1 MSADMLALPQLG
13 QCRYSNRMKRI
24 LVTGAAGQ
32 LGSELVPALRDR
44 YGGDNVVAARHRSPL
59 TEEVSNTGPS
69 TMVDVTDQNSVERAI
84 KDYGIDSV
92 YHLASLLSVVA
103 EAKRPLSHRVNIN
116 GLLNVLE
123 AACGAELERVIIPSS
138 IAAFGLDT
146 PHDNTP
152 NETLQRPTS
161 LYGISKVFGELM
173 GNYFFER
180 VGLDVRGVR
189 LPGVIS
195 WKVEPGGGTTDYAV
209 DAFYGA
215 IREGRYSCYLRPGTY
230 LPMMYVPDAIKAM
243 IEVAEADIE
252 GLRRHADYNVN
263 SMSFEPAELA
273 DAIRRRVPGFTIDYD
288 VDPLR
293 QYIADSWPNSLDD
306 TAARQEWGWCPEY
319 GLEAMVDDMFEN
331 LSRKLLS

>member
-1 MSADMLALPQLG
+1 MPLLRPS
-13 QCRYSNRMKRI
+13 RYSNPMKRI

-32 LGSELVPALRDR
+32 LGSELIPALRER
-44 YGGDNVVAARHRSPL
+44 YGSENVVAAWHRSPL
-59 TEEVSNTGPS
+59 TEEVADTGPS
-69 TMVDVTDQNSVERAI
+69 IQLDVTEQESIERAI
-84 KDYGIDSV
+84 RDNSIDSL
-92 YHLASLLSVVA
+92 YHLGSLLSVAA
-103 EAKRPLSHRVNIN
+103 EANRPLAHRVNII

-123 AACGAELERVIIPSS
+123 AACSSGLEKVIIPSS
-138 IAAFGLDT
+138 IAAFGVDT

-189 LPGVIS
+189 LPGVVS

-230 LPMMYVPDAIKAM
+230 LPMMYVPDAIKAL
-243 IEVAEADIE
+243 IEVAEAEVND
-252 GLRRHADYNVN
+252 LRHHADYNVN
-263 SMSFEPAELA
+263 SMSFEPEELA
-273 DAIRRRVPGFTIDYD
+273 AAIRRRVPGFIIEYE

-306 TAARQEWGWCPEY
+306 TVARQEWDWRPDYE
-319 GLEAMVDDMFEN
+319 LEAMVDDMYEN
-331 LSRKLLS
+331 LSRKLLG

>member
-1 MSADMLALPQLG
+1 M
-13 QCRYSNRMKRI
+13 
-24 LVTGAAGQ
+24 VTGAAGQ
-32 LGSELVPALRDR
+32 LGSELVPALRER
-44 YGGDNVVAARHRSPL
+44 YGGDNVIAARHRSPL
-59 TEEVSNTGPS
+59 TEEVADTGPS
-69 TMVDVTDQNSVERAI
+69 TQVDVTEQESVARAI
-84 KDYGIDSV
+84 RDYAIDSL
-92 YHLASLLSVVA
+92 YHLGSLLSVAA
-103 EAKRPLSHRVNIN
+103 EANRPLSHRVNII
-116 GLLNVLE
+116 GLLNVFE
-123 AACGAELERVIIPSS
+123 AAADAGLERVIMPSS
-138 IAAFGLDT
+138 IAAFGVDT

-215 IREGRYSCYLRPGTY
+215 IREGRYTCYLRPGTY

-243 IEVAEADIE
+243 IEVAEADV
-252 GLRRHADYNVN
+252 GTLKHHADYNVN
-263 SMSFEPAELA
+263 SMSFEPEGLAE
-273 DAIRRRVPGFTIDYD
+273 AIRSCVPNFTIDYE

-306 TAARQEWGWCPEY
+306 TVARQEWNWRPDY
-319 GLEAMVDDMFEN
+319 TLEAMVDDMFEN
-331 LSRKLLS
+331 LSRKLRGSTLL

>member
-1 MSADMLALPQLG
+1 M
-13 QCRYSNRMKRI
+13 RRI

-32 LGSELVPALRDR
+32 LGSELVPALRLR
-44 YGGDNVVAARHRSPL
+44 YGSENIVAAYHRTQL
-59 TEEVSNTGPS
+59 TGEVADSGPM
-69 TMVDVTDQNSVERAI
+69 TQVDVTEQASVVRAI
-84 KDYGIDSV
+84 GDYGIDSL
-92 YHLASLLSVVA
+92 YHLGSLLSVAA
-103 EAKRPLSHRVNIN
+103 EANRPVAHQVNII

-123 AACGAELERVIIPSS
+123 ASCNAGLERVVIPSS
-138 IAAFGLDT
+138 IAAFGVDT

-189 LPGVIS
+189 LPGVVS

-215 IREGRYSCYLRPGTY
+215 IREGQYTCYLRPGTY
-230 LPMMYVPDAIKAM
+230 LPMMYVPDAIKAL
-243 IEVAEADIE
+243 IEVAEADVT
-252 GLRRHADYNVN
+252 GLKHHADYNVN
-263 SMSFEPAELA
+263 SMSFEPEELA
-273 DAIRRRVPGFTIDYD
+273 AAIRRRVPNFEMDFQ

-306 TAARQEWGWCPEY
+306 TVARQEWGWRPDF
-319 GLEAMVDDMFEN
+319 GLEAMVDDMYEN
-331 LSRKLLS
+331 LSLKLRG

>member
-1 MSADMLALPQLG
+1 ME
-13 QCRYSNRMKRI
+13 RI

-32 LGSELVPALRDR
+32 LGSELVPALRER
-44 YGGDNVVAARHRSPL
+44 YGSDNVVAARHRTPL
-59 TEEVSNTGPS
+59 TEEVAESGPS
-69 TMVDVTDQNSVERAI
+69 TQVDVTAQESVERAI
-84 KDYGIDSV
+84 AEFGIDSL
-92 YHLASLLSVVA
+92 YHLGSLLSVAA
-103 EAKRPLSHRVNIN
+103 EANRPLGHRVNII

-123 AACGAELERVIIPSS
+123 ASAASSLQRVIIPSS
-138 IAAFGLDT
+138 IAAFGIDT

-189 LPGVIS
+189 LPGVVS

-215 IREGRYSCYLRPGTY
+215 IRDGCYTCYLRPGTY
-230 LPMMYVPDAIKAM
+230 LPMMYVPDAIKAL
-243 IEVAEADIE
+243 IDVAEADVN
-252 GLRRHADYNVN
+252 GLKHHADYNVN
-263 SMSFEPAELA
+263 SMSFEPEELA
-273 DAIRRRVPGFTIDYD
+273 TAIRRRVPNFEMDYD

-306 TAARQEWGWCPEY
+306 TVARQEWGWLPEY
-319 GLEAMVDDMFEN
+319 GLEAMVDDMYEN
-331 LSRKLLS
+331 LSRKLLGG

>member
-1 MSADMLALPQLG
+1 MLSLPQSRRYG
-13 QCRYSNRMKRI
+13 YSNRMKRI

-32 LGSELVPALRDR
+32 LGSELAPALRDR

-59 TEEVSNTGPS
+59 TEEVASTGPS
-69 TMVDVTDQNSVERAI
+69 TVVDVTDQSSVERAI

-92 YHLASLLSVVA
+92 YHLGSLLSVAA
-103 EAKRPLSHRVNIN
+103 EANRPLSHRVNIY

-123 AACGAELERVIIPSS
+123 AASGAELERVIIPSS
-138 IAAFGLDT
+138 IAAFGTDT

-189 LPGVIS
+189 LPGVVS

-252 GLRRHADYNVN
+252 GLRHHADYNVN
-263 SMSFEPAELA
+263 SMSFEPEELA
-273 DAIRRRVPGFTIDYD
+273 EAIRRRVPDFTIDYD

-306 TAARQEWGWCPEY
+306 TAARQEWGWRPDY

-331 LSRKLLS
+331 LSRKLLG

>member
-1 MSADMLALPQLG
+1 ME
-13 QCRYSNRMKRI
+13 RI
-24 LVTGAAGQ
+24 LVTGSAGQ
-32 LGSELVPALRDR
+32 LGSELVPALRQR
-44 YGGDNVVAARHRSPL
+44 YGNDNVVAAWRRSPL
-59 TEEVSNTGPS
+59 TPEVADSGPS
-69 TMVDVTDQNSVERAI
+69 IQLDVADQSSVERAI
-84 KDYGIDSV
+84 LDHGIDSL
-92 YHLASLLSVVA
+92 YHLGSLLSVAA
-103 EAKRPLSHRVNIN
+103 EANRTLSHRVNII

-123 AACGAELERVIIPSS
+123 AACAASLQRVIIPSS

-189 LPGVIS
+189 LPGVVS

-215 IREGRYSCYLRPGTY
+215 IRDGRYTCYLRPGTY
-230 LPMMYVPDAIKAM
+230 LPMMYVPDAIKALV
-243 IEVAEADIE
+243 EVAEADVSR
-252 GLRRHADYNVN
+252 LQHHADYNVN
-263 SMSFEPAELA
+263 SMSFEPEELA
-273 DAIRRRVPGFTIDYD
+273 EAIRRRVPHFSMDYD

-306 TAARQEWGWCPEY
+306 TVARQEWDWQPDY
-319 GLEAMVDDMFEN
+319 GLDAMVDDMYEN
-331 LSRKLLS
+331 LSRKLLD

>member
-1 MSADMLALPQLG
+1 M
-13 QCRYSNRMKRI
+13 RRI

-32 LGSELVPALRDR
+32 LGSELVPALRLR
-44 YGGDNVVAARHRSPL
+44 YGSENIVAAYHRTQL
-59 TEEVSNTGPS
+59 TGEVADSGPM
-69 TMVDVTDQNSVERAI
+69 TQVDVTEQASVVRAI
-84 KDYGIDSV
+84 GDYGIDSL
-92 YHLASLLSVVA
+92 YHLGSLLSVAA
-103 EAKRPLSHRVNIN
+103 EANRPVAHQVNII

-123 AACGAELERVIIPSS
+123 ASCNAGLERVVIPSS
-138 IAAFGLDT
+138 IAAFGVDT

-189 LPGVIS
+189 LPGVVS

-215 IREGRYSCYLRPGTY
+215 IREGRYTCYLRPGTY
-230 LPMMYVPDAIKAM
+230 LPMMYVPDAIKAL
-243 IEVAEADIE
+243 IEVAEADVT
-252 GLRRHADYNVN
+252 GLKHHADYNVN
-263 SMSFEPAELA
+263 SMSFEPEELA
-273 DAIRRRVPGFTIDYD
+273 AAIRRRVPNFEMDFQ

-306 TAARQEWGWCPEY
+306 TVARQEWGWRPDF
-319 GLEAMVDDMFEN
+319 GLEAMVDDMYEN
-331 LSRKLLS
+331 LSLKLRG

>member
-1 MSADMLALPQLG
+1 M
-13 QCRYSNRMKRI
+13 MKRI

-32 LGSELVPALRDR
+32 LGSELVPALRER
-44 YGGDNVVAARHRSPL
+44 YGNDNVVAGWNRSPL
-59 TEEVSNTGPS
+59 TGEVADTGPS
-69 TMVDVTDQNSVERAI
+69 VQLDVTGQEPIERVI
-84 KDYGIDSV
+84 RDYEIDSL
-92 YHLASLLSVVA
+92 YHLGSLLSVAA
-103 EAKRPLSHRVNIN
+103 EANRVLAHRVNII

-123 AACGAELERVIIPSS
+123 AACATGLERVVIPSS
-138 IAAFGLDT
+138 IAAFGVDT

-189 LPGVIS
+189 LPGVVS

-215 IREGRYSCYLRPGTY
+215 IREGRYTCYLRPGTY
-230 LPMMYVPDAIKAM
+230 LPMMYVPDAIKALV
-243 IEVAEADIE
+243 EVAEADVSS
-252 GLRRHADYNVN
+252 LKHHADYNVN
-263 SMSFEPAELA
+263 SMSFEPEELA
-273 DAIRRRVPGFTIDYD
+273 AAIRRRAPDFEMDYD

-306 TAARQEWGWCPEY
+306 TVARQEWGWQPGY
-319 GLEAMVDDMFEN
+319 GLEAMVDDMYEN
-331 LSRKLLS
+331 LSRKLLG

>member
-1 MSADMLALPQLG
+1 
-13 QCRYSNRMKRI
+13 MKRI

-32 LGSELVPALRDR
+32 LGSELVPALRER
-44 YGGDNVVAARHRSPL
+44 YGADNVVAAWHRTPL
-59 TEEVSNTGPS
+59 TGEVAESGPS
-69 TMVDVTDQNSVERAI
+69 THVDVTEQSSVERAI
-84 KDYGIDSV
+84 ADHGIDSL
-92 YHLASLLSVVA
+92 YHLGSLLSVA
-103 EAKRPLSHRVNIN
+103 SEANRSLSHRVNIV

-123 AACGAELERVIIPSS
+123 AACSCGLDRVIIPSS
-138 IAAFGLDT
+138 IAAFGVDT

-189 LPGVIS
+189 LPGVVS

-215 IREGRYSCYLRPGTY
+215 IRGGRYSCYLRPGTY
-230 LPMMYVPDAIKAM
+230 LPMMYVPDAIKAL
-243 IEVAEADIE
+243 IEVAEADISR
-252 GLRRHADYNVN
+252 LRHHADYNVN
-263 SMSFEPAELA
+263 SMSFEPEQLA
-273 DAIRRRVPGFTIDYD
+273 AAIRRRLPLFEIDYD

-306 TAARQEWGWCPEY
+306 TAAREEWDWRPDY
-319 GLEAMVDDMFEN
+319 GLDAMVDDMFEN
-331 LSRKLLS
+331 LSRKLNSQ

>member
-1 MSADMLALPQLG
+1 
-13 QCRYSNRMKRI
+13 MKRI
-24 LVTGAAGQ
+24 LVTGSAGQ
-32 LGSELVPALRDR
+32 LGSELVPELRQR
-44 YGGDNVVAARHRSPL
+44 YGDDNVVAAWHSTPL
-59 TEEVSNTGPS
+59 TAEVADSGPS
-69 TMVDVTDQNSVERAI
+69 TQVDVAEQASVERAI
-84 KDYGIDSV
+84 RDHGIDSM
-92 YHLASLLSVVA
+92 YHLGSLLSVAA
-103 EAKRPLSHRVNIN
+103 EANRPLSHRVNIV

-123 AACGAELERVIIPSS
+123 AACATSLQRVIIPSS

-189 LPGVIS
+189 LPGVVS

-215 IREGRYSCYLRPGTY
+215 IRDNRYTCYLRPGTY
-230 LPMMYVPDAIKAM
+230 LPMMYVPDAIKALV
-243 IEVAEADIE
+243 EVAEADLSR
-252 GLRRHADYNVN
+252 LRHHADYNVN
-263 SMSFEPAELA
+263 SMTFEPEELA
-273 DAIRRRVPGFTIDYD
+273 AAIRRRVPDFSMDYD

-306 TAARQEWGWCPEY
+306 NVARQEWDWQPDY
-319 GLEAMVDDMFEN
+319 GLEAMVDDMFDN
-331 LSRKLLS
+331 LSRKLLG

>member
-1 MSADMLALPQLG
+1 
-13 QCRYSNRMKRI
+13 MKRI

-32 LGSELVPALRDR
+32 LGSELVPALRER
-44 YGGDNVVAARHRSPL
+44 YGGDNVVAAWHSTRL
-59 TEEVSNTGPS
+59 TGEVADGGPS
-69 TMVDVTDQNSVERAI
+69 TQVDVTEQDSVERAVREF
-84 KDYGIDSV
+84 GVDSL
-92 YHLASLLSVVA
+92 YHLGSLLSVAA
-103 EAKRPLSHRVNIN
+103 EANRPLSHRVNIV

-123 AACGAELERVIIPSS
+123 AACVANLERVIIPSS
-138 IAAFGLDT
+138 IAAFGVDT

-180 VGLDVRGVR
+180 VGLEVRGVR
-189 LPGVIS
+189 LPGVVS

-215 IREGRYSCYLRPGTY
+215 IRDGRYTCYLRAGTY
-230 LPMMYVPDAIKAM
+230 LPMMYVPDAIKAL
-243 IEVAEADIE
+243 IEVAEADVST
-252 GLRRHADYNVN
+252 LKHHADYNVN
-263 SMSFEPAELA
+263 SLSFEPEELA
-273 DAIRRRVPGFTIDYD
+273 AAIRRRVPGFEMDYE

-306 TAARQEWGWCPEY
+306 TAARQEWGWRPDY
-319 GLEAMVDDMFEN
+319 GLDAMVDDMFEN
-331 LSRKLLS
+331 LSRKLLG

>member
-1 MSADMLALPQLG
+1 MPLLRW
-13 QCRYSNRMKRI
+13 CRYSNLMKRI

-32 LGSELVPALRDR
+32 LGSELIPALRER
-44 YGGDNVVAARHRSPL
+44 YGRENVVAAWHRNPL
-59 TEEVSNTGPS
+59 IEEVADTGPS
-69 TMVDVTDQNSVERAI
+69 IQLDVTEQESIERAI
-84 KDYGIDSV
+84 RDNTIDSL
-92 YHLASLLSVVA
+92 YHLGSLLSVAA
-103 EAKRPLSHRVNIN
+103 EANRSLAHRVNII

-123 AACGAELERVIIPSS
+123 AACSSGLEKVVIPSS
-138 IAAFGLDT
+138 IAAFGVDT

-189 LPGVIS
+189 LPGVVS

-230 LPMMYVPDAIKAM
+230 LPMMYVPDAIKAL
-243 IEVAEADIE
+243 IEVAEAEVAD
-252 GLRRHADYNVN
+252 LRHHADYNVN
-263 SMSFEPAELA
+263 SMSFEPEELA
-273 DAIRRRVPGFTIDYD
+273 AAIRRRVPGFVIEYE

-306 TAARQEWGWCPEY
+306 TVARQEWDWRPDYE
-319 GLEAMVDDMFEN
+319 LEAMVDDMYEN
-331 LSRKLLS
+331 LSRKLLG

>member
-1 MSADMLALPQLG
+1 MGGCGYSSA
-13 QCRYSNRMKRI
+13 MKRI

-32 LGSELVPALRDR
+32 LGAELVPALRQR
-44 YGGDNVVAARHRSPL
+44 YGGDNVVAAWHSTPL
-59 TEEVSNTGPS
+59 TGEVAGSGPS
-69 TMVDVTDQNSVERAI
+69 TQLDVTDQPSIERALA
-84 KDYGIDSV
+84 DYGVDSL
-92 YHLASLLSVVA
+92 YHLGSLLSVAA
-103 EAKRPLSHRVNIN
+103 ESNRPLAHRVNIL

-123 AACGAELERVIIPSS
+123 AACGARLERVIIPSS
-138 IAAFGLDT
+138 IAAFGVDT

-189 LPGVIS
+189 LPGVVS

-209 DAFYGA
+209 DIFCGA
-215 IREGRYSCYLRPGTY
+215 IRDGRYSCYLRPGTY
-230 LPMMYVPDAIKAM
+230 LPIMYVPDAIKAL
-243 IEVAEADIE
+243 IDVAESDIT
-252 GLRRHADYNVN
+252 RMKHHADYNVN
-263 SMSFEPAELA
+263 SMSFEPEELA
-273 DAIRRRVPGFTIDYD
+273 AAIRRRMPGFVMDYD

-306 TAARQEWGWCPEY
+306 TVARQEWDWQPDY
-319 GLEAMVDDMFEN
+319 GLDAMVDDMFEN

>member
-1 MSADMLALPQLG
+1 
-13 QCRYSNRMKRI
+13 MKRI

-32 LGSELVPALRDR
+32 LGSELIPALRQR
-44 YGGDNVVAARHRSPL
+44 YGNGNVVAAWRRSPL
-59 TEEVSNTGPS
+59 TEEVADSGPS
-69 TMVDVTDQNSVERAI
+69 TQLDVTEQDPIERAI
-84 KDYGIDSV
+84 RDYGIDSL
-92 YHLASLLSVVA
+92 YHLGSLLSVAA
-103 EAKRPLSHRVNIN
+103 ESNRPLAHRVNIT

-123 AACGAELERVIIPSS
+123 AACAASLERVVIPSS
-138 IAAFGLDT
+138 IAAFGVDT

-152 NETLQRPTS
+152 NETLQRPAS

-189 LPGVIS
+189 LPGVVS

-215 IREGRYSCYLRPGTY
+215 IRQGSYTCYLRPGTY
-230 LPMMYVPDAIKAM
+230 LPMMYVPDAIKAL
-243 IEVAEADIE
+243 IQVAEADVD
-252 GLRRHADYNVN
+252 GLKHHADYNVN
-263 SMSFEPAELA
+263 SMSFEPEELA
-273 DAIRRRVPGFTIDYD
+273 AAIRRRVPEFAMDYD

-306 TAARQEWGWCPEY
+306 TAARQEWGWRPDY
-319 GLEAMVDDMFEN
+319 ALDAMVDDMYEN
-331 LSRKLLS
+331 LSRKLLG

>member
-1 MSADMLALPQLG
+1 M
-13 QCRYSNRMKRI
+13 RRI

-32 LGSELVPALRDR
+32 LGSELVPALRLR
-44 YGGDNVVAARHRSPL
+44 YGSENIVAAYHRTQL
-59 TEEVSNTGPS
+59 TGEVADSGPM
-69 TMVDVTDQNSVERAI
+69 TQVDVTEQASVVRAI
-84 KDYGIDSV
+84 GDYGIDSL
-92 YHLASLLSVVA
+92 YHLGSLLSVAA
-103 EAKRPLSHRVNIN
+103 EANRPMAHQVNIL

-123 AACGAELERVIIPSS
+123 ASCNAGLERVVIPSS
-138 IAAFGLDT
+138 IAAFGVDT

-189 LPGVIS
+189 LPGVVS

-215 IREGRYSCYLRPGTY
+215 IREGRYTCYLRPGTY
-230 LPMMYVPDAIKAM
+230 LPMMYVPDAIKAL
-243 IEVAEADIE
+243 IEVAEADVT
-252 GLRRHADYNVN
+252 GLKHHADYNVN
-263 SMSFEPAELA
+263 SMSFEPEELA
-273 DAIRRRVPGFTIDYD
+273 AAIRRRVPNFEMDFQ

-306 TAARQEWGWCPEY
+306 TVARQEWGWRPDF
-319 GLEAMVDDMFEN
+319 GLEAMVDDMYEN
-331 LSRKLLS
+331 LSLKLRG